1 MKAPYKWLLLCKLA
15 KAVHSTFWNHLT
27 GECYSVRWLLL
38 YILHFEAILQ
48 SNILLCK
55 MGTFYI
61 LKASYPS
68 YMHLAILQ
76 STDTPGMVSSDVVS
90 PLCYTTDESKTF
102 LWCKLCLTFTGSV
115 TECSLKKPHHI
126 ATLLFSE
133 VVNDHTTREWNPL
146 YHFRTYV
153 IIIIINYCRKIAIY
167 PCLRTLLNVFNTYYH
182 VYYERRLP
190 LAL

>member
-1 MKAPYKWLLLCKLA
+1 
-15 KAVHSTFWNHLT
+15 
-27 GECYSVRWLLL
+27 
-38 YILHFEAILQ
+38 
-48 SNILLCK
+48 
-55 MGTFYI
+55 
-61 LKASYPS
+61 
-68 YMHLAILQ
+68 
-76 STDTPGMVSSDVVS
+76 MVSSDVVS

-102 LWCKLCLTFTGSV
+102 LWCKLCLTFTRSV

-182 VYYERRLP
+182 VLWKKAATCTLEVYHFRSFYMCTHISK
-190 LAL
+190 LASKNWMDLLLFRANLFANPELGHTE